1 MKRLPKTGTF
11 IAYKKVYSVRTGEH
25 LVAKLSIPASAKRVR
40 GVFSEGKCR
49 ASKAKC
55 LALYDYTYDSGGYKL
70 IKKLAKL
77 KTATAS
83 HDESFRYRVG
93 RMAYPHAFDS
103 NRQKVCSAGIHFF
116 LTFHE
121 AASW

>member
-1 MKRLPKTGTF
+1 MKRLPKTGAF

-55 LALYDYTYDSGGYKL
+55 LAIYDYTYDKL

-77 KTATAS
+77 KTARAS

-93 RMAYPHAFDS
+93 QTAYPHAFDS
-103 NRQKVCSAGIHFF
+103 NRREVCSAGIHFF